1 MENVIETHGLVKR
14 YGAKLAVNDVS
25 AHVARGDIYGLIGKN
40 GAGKTSLMKLI
51 LGITYPTSGTV
62 TLFGGEKL
70 TAARRKIGSLIEEPG
85 LFKACSARENLY
97 RYSILYGSDKNE
109 IDGILELVGL
119 SDTGRKPAK
128 AFSQGMKQRLG
139 IAIALLGNPEVLVL
153 DEPINGLDPAGIKE
167 IRDTILRLNREK
179 GVTFIISSHL
189 LDELAK
195 VVTTYGII
203 ADGKLVEEIS
213 AERLIETCSR
223 QAKIVTPDGERAIKI
238 IKENFSDAETELKPD
253 GVYLY
258 NHTDRTAEINACLV
272 KAGVAVSELTRSG
285 KDFEQ
290 FFIERL
296 GD

>member
-1 MENVIETHGLVKR
+1 MEYVIETHGLYKR
-14 YGAKLAVNDVS
+14 YGHKLAVNDVS
-25 AHVARGDIYGLIGKN
+25 AHVTRGDIYGLIGKN

-51 LGITYPTSGTV
+51 LGITYPTDGDV
-62 TLFGGEKL
+62 TLFGGENVNQ
-70 TAARRKIGSLIEEPG
+70 ARRRIGSLIEEPG
-85 LFKACSARENLY
+85 LFKACSARENLL
-97 RYSILYGSDKNE
+97 RFSMLFGTDKKE

-119 SDTGRKPAK
+119 ADTGNKPAK

-167 IRDTILRLNREK
+167 IRDTILRLNHET

-195 VVTTYGII
+195 VVTSDGII
-203 ADGKLVEEIS
+203 AEGKLVEEIS
-213 AERLIETCSR
+213 AAKLTEKCSR
-223 QAKIVTPDGERAIKI
+223 QAKIAVSDGEKAIRI
-238 IKENFSDAETELKPD
+238 LKEKYADLNAELRGD
-253 GVYLY
+253 GIYLF
-258 NHTDRTAEINACLV
+258 NHTDKTAEINTCLV
-272 KAGVAVSELTRSG
+272 TAGIAVSELTRSG
-285 KDFEQ
+285 QDFEQ